1 MANWSDPRMVGAPPV
16 AVGTGSRDVAYDAGL
31 RSYMLS
37 VYNYMASGVLLTGI
51 VALLFA
57 QSGMAQ
63 DIMFG
68 PGLTKYL
75 IIFSPL
81 AFVMAMSFGMNKMS
95 TGTLQMMFWGFA
107 IVMGLSMSTIFLV
120 YTGASIAQTFFATA
134 AAFAGLS
141 LWGYTTKKDLSGM
154 GTFLIM
160 GVVGLLVAS
169 VINIFLKSGT
179 MNLVISFVGVLLFA
193 GLTAYDTQRIKSMY
207 SYVGHDGQNRGYGR
221 TQPLSRFHQHVPV
234 PLELPRQPRLNLAG
248 SEPNKRPRQ
257 SNPPGL
263 FCAPSG
269 GSRANGDL

>member
-1 MANWSDPRMVGAPPV
+1 MANWSDPRMVGAPPA
-16 AVGTGSRDVAYDAGL
+16 AVGTGTRDVAYDAGL

-81 AFVMAMSFGMNKMS
+81 LFVFFMNDRRS

-107 IVMGLSMSTIFLV
+107 TVMGLSMSTIFLV

-154 GTFLIM
+154 RTFLIM
-160 GVVGLLVAS
+160 GLVGLIVAS
-169 VINIFLKSGT
+169 IINIFLKSGT

-193 GLTAYDTQRIKSMY
+193 GLTAYDTQKIKSMY
-207 SYVGHDGQNRGYGR
+207 SYVAGTDMMGKTVIMGALSLYLDFINMFQFLLSFLGNR
-221 TQPLSRFHQHVPV
+221 
-234 PLELPRQPRLNLAG
+234 
-248 SEPNKRPRQ
+248 
-257 SNPPGL
+257 
-263 FCAPSG
+263 
-269 GSRANGDL
+269 D